1 MMPVSLPPTA
11 NKDGHWTDEEHEL
24 FLQSW
29 AKYGKSWK
37 KLAEIMKTRTNEQIR
52 THAQKYF
59 NKLRELRSVCAVSP
73 LVILPLPESP
83 SPPLYH

>member
-1 MMPVSLPPTA
+1 MAVRPAFPPICVPA

-24 FLQSW
+24 FLRCW

-59 NKLRELRSVCAVSP
+59 NKLRELR
-73 LVILPLPESP
+73 
-83 SPPLYH
+83 